1 MTRRREL
8 NAGWEVRRG
17 ASSGDPSSESISIA
31 VSSGSATEAEDAAS
45 LSAGCLGLDLEDW

>member
-45 LSAGCLGLDLEDW
+45 LSAGCLGLDLED